1 MKHSK
6 ATMCIPL
13 KNTFTLLQQLFAA
26 VGLLQTQTTIN
37 WKNYSQMAHGSLKYF
52 PCFIYN
58 RIGNMSNFK
67 LEGSGKI
74 LMNSV

>member
-1 MKHSK
+1 M
-6 ATMCIPL
+6 
-13 KNTFTLLQQLFAA
+13 LQQLFAA

-37 WKNYSQMAHGSLKYF
+37 WKNYSQMAHGSLKKF

-74 LMNSV
+74 SMNSVGK